1 MPKAAPATV
10 REIEELRKKLR
21 HHEYRYYTLD
31 EPEISDAAYDR
42 LMNRLKELEVAHPD
56 LVMPDSPTVR
66 VGGAPREGFST
77 VRHARPMLSLDNAFS
92 YDALRDWDRRVRE
105 GSGQEKIE
113 YIAEHKFD
121 GLSISLQYEDG
132 VLVRGVTRGDGTTG
146 EDVTPNVKTIR
157 SIPLRVEAVKLKKV
171 KLPLDLEVRGEVM
184 MTRKAFEAL
193 NRQQEQIGG
202 KIFVNARNS
211 AAGAVS
217 VLGPA
222 TTPARRLDCFAYY
235 LLVDGKVPF
244 AKHSE
249 SLQTLKQL
257 HFRASDDWKL
267 CAGIEAVIA
276 YCDDWDAK
284 REKLAYEIDGVVA
297 KVNSIPIQNELG
309 YTSKAPRWAIAYKY
323 PARQETTVVNDI
335 IVQVG
340 RTGTLTPV
348 AVLEPVQV
356 GGVTVSRSTLHNMDE
371 IERLGLQIGDTVLI
385 ERAGEVIPHVL
396 KVVKEGKNRKPFRMP
411 KHCPECGSTIHHA
424 EGEVA
429 YRCVNAA
436 CPAKRRESILHFAG
450 RHAMNIDGLGDKI
463 VDQLVDKGLAKD
475 VADLYSLKF
484 EEVAGLERMAEKVE
498 QKLLEEIEASKKNA
512 LARRIYALGIQF
524 VGERTGQL
532 LAEHFSSLEE
542 LAAAKEEQ
550 LVEVPEVGPKV
561 AASTVEF
568 FSEAANRQL
577 VKKLHKAGV
586 HPTAEKRRV
595 KSDKFAG
602 KSFVFTGGLANR
614 SREEA
619 GEIVQQHGGKVSG
632 SVSKKTDYVVVGTDP
647 GSKHDKAKKLGVTIL
662 TEAEF
667 DKLLGLQKPSAR
679 HCLGFLRAWHLAMF
693 LGGSRY
699 APVRFFRLASHTPY
713 DVIVFSAFRV
723 GNLYSEKTPSGSLCG
738 KYCLCALLLLTCFC
752 RK

>member
-1 MPKAAPATV
+1 MAKAAQASV
-10 REIEELRKKLR
+10 KREIKELREKLR
-21 HHEYRYYTLD
+21 YQEYRYYVLD
-31 EPEISDAAYDR
+31 DPEISDAAYDR
-42 LMNRLKELEVAHPD
+42 LMNRLKELETAYPD
-56 LVMPDSPTVR
+56 LVTPDSPTVR
-66 VGGAPREGFST
+66 VGGAPREGLST

-132 VLVRGVTRGDGTTG
+132 VVVRGATRGDGTTG

-157 SIPLRVEAVKLKKV
+157 SIPLRVEAGVLKKI
-171 KLPLDLEVRGEVM
+171 KLPANFEVRGEVM
-184 MTRKAFEAL
+184 MTRKSFEML
-193 NRQQEQIGG
+193 NQQQERSGG
-202 KIFVNARNS
+202 KIFMNPRSA
-211 AAGAVS
+211 AAGAVR
-217 VLGPA
+217 VLDPA
-222 TTPARRLDCFAYY
+222 ITASRRLDFFAYY

-249 SLQTLKQL
+249 SLQALKQL

-276 YCDDWDAK
+276 YCEDWDEK
-284 REKLAYEIDGVVA
+284 REKLAYEIDGVVV
-297 KVNSIPIQNELG
+297 KVNSIAIQNELG

-396 KVVKEGKNRKPFRMP
+396 KVVKPGKNRKPFRMP
-411 KHCPECGSTIHHA
+411 KHCPECGSTIHHV

-463 VDQLVDKGLAKD
+463 VDQLVDKGLVKD
-475 VADLYSLKF
+475 VADLYALKE
-484 EEVAGLERMAEKVE
+484 EEVAGLERMAEKSA
-498 QKLLEEIEASKKNA
+498 QNLLEEIETSKKNS
-512 LARRIYALGIQF
+512 LARLIYALGIQF

-561 AASTVEF
+561 AASIVEF
-568 FSEAANRQL
+568 FSEPANRQL
-577 VKKLHKAGV
+577 IKKLSKAGV
-586 HPTAEKRRV
+586 HPTAEKRKV

-602 KSFVFTGGLANR
+602 KSFVFTGGLVNR

-647 GSKHDKAKKLGVTIL
+647 GSKYDKAKELGVTIL
-662 TEAEF
+662 SEAEF
-667 DKLLGLQKPSAR
+667 EKLLGLK
-679 HCLGFLRAWHLAMF
+679 
-693 LGGSRY
+693 
-699 APVRFFRLASHTPY
+699 
-713 DVIVFSAFRV
+713 
-723 GNLYSEKTPSGSLCG
+723 
-738 KYCLCALLLLTCFC
+738 
-752 RK
+752 